1 MAPESV
7 STNASELYAKNM
19 YNFINHLTENNEF
32 KWDLEEEITK
42 GTLIVHNGAIKQ
54 N

>member
-1 MAPESV
+1 
-7 STNASELYAKNM
+7 M

-32 KWDLEEEITK
+32 KWELEEEITN
-42 GTLIVHNGAIKQ
+42 GTLIVHNGNIRQ